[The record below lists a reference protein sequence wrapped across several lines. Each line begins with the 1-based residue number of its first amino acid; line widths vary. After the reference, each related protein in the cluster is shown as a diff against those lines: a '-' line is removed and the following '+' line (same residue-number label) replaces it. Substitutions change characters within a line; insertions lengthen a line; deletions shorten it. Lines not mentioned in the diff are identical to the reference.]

1 MLYDGINMV
10 LFLFFDDFFSLMCN
24 NEEEYEL
31 NKKIAKTQHRKMCDR
46 GCFPKINEYLQI
58 EMRN

>member
-1 MLYDGINMV
+1 
-10 LFLFFDDFFSLMCN
+10 MCN

-46 GCFPKINEYLQI
+46 GYFPKINEYLQI